1 MLVVLVMLVALLVQQ
16 LVQQLVLVL
25 IQEQSEMTPDSSE
38 LMSNSWLGSGLG
50 TGDEPRS
57 VDSLGRMHLLRPS
70 VLQLPGLTAAGLGL
84 VRARYVGGPS

>member
-1 MLVVLVMLVALLVQQ
+1 MALLVQQ

-38 LMSNSWLGSGLG
+38 LMIDSRLGAGLG

-57 VDSLGRMHLLRPS
+57 VDPLGRIHLLRPS
-70 VLQLPGLTAAGLGL
+70 VLQLHGLTAAVLGL
-84 VRARYVGGPS
+84 VRAR